1 VSDDNIFRSALER
14 IGRRVITAIA
24 VGRKTTGRDD
34 GNVQYLQ
41 ARLGA
46 DEIRDDLPRLAEF
59 GFTSMPPDGS
69 DLVVLY
75 VGGDRSNGVVI
86 ASGHI
91 ATRMTNLAPGE
102 SALYDALG
110 KHVYLKKD
118 GLEIDA
124 KGQPVTI
131 VNASD
136 ITATASG
143 NLTFNIGGTV
153 TVNAAAVQIN
163 CNVGVD
169 GQVDVTGDA
178 IAAGISLDHH
188 VHGGVKAGGDN
199 TAGPQ

>member
-1 VSDDNIFRSALER
+1 MNENIFRAALER
-14 IGRRVITAIA
+14 IGRRVLTAIA

-34 GNVQYLQ
+34 GSVQYLQ

-75 VGGDRSNGVVI
+75 VGGDRSNGIVI
-86 ASGHI
+86 ASGDI
-91 ATRMTNLAPGE
+91 ATRLKNLQPGE
-102 SALYDALG
+102 SALYHADG
-110 KHVYLKKD
+110 KHVYLKQD

-131 VNASD
+131 VDASD

-143 NLTFNIGGTV
+143 NLTFNIGGAV
-153 TVNAAAVQIN
+153 TVNAAAMQIN
-163 CNVGVD
+163 CSLGVD
-169 GQVDVTGDA
+169 GQAAVTGDVTGA
-178 IAAGISLDHH
+178 SISLDHH
-188 VHGGVKAGGDN
+188 THGGVKAGGDN